1 MEIKGYR
8 DALERLLVHFPD
20 RVAISS
26 HEAAKVL
33 GISYKTVL
41 KYIGSASNPIPH
53 IEADG
58 KSFLIPITG
67 FAKWLALAERKL

>member
-8 DALERLLVHFPD
+8 DALEVLLEQFPG

-26 HEAAKVL
+26 HEAAKVM

-41 KYIGSASNPIPH
+41 KHIGCEKNPIPH
-53 IEADG
+53 IPANG
-58 KSFLIPITG
+58 KSFLIPLTG